1 MSAAENE
8 LKPQV
13 EGGDMGG
20 GDLLHELVPGR
31 PLPIADLLWSL
42 CSVYGGSAHL
52 SVWRPP
58 RLLSIPLIL
67 ALTDD
72 TVS

>member
-20 GDLLHELVPGR
+20 GG
-31 PLPIADLLWSL
+31 SL
-42 CSVYGGSAHL
+42 AGAGPRQASAN
-52 SVWRPP
+52 S
-58 RLLSIPLIL
+58 
-67 ALTDD
+67 
-72 TVS
+72 